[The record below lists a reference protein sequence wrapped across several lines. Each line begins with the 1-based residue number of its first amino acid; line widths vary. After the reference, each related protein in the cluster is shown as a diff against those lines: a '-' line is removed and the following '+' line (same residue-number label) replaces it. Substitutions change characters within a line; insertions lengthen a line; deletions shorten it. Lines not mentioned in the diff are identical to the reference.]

1 MVTRTVAT
9 AKSPNETAP
18 TRSEAVAMDAAA
30 RRDFL
35 AKATF
40 SRGRRLLPH
49 QIKQALFAIERR
61 HTINSSET
69 GCGKTLVALATRH
82 LIEQGCCHIAH
93 LRGPELGI
101 ADDRL
106 AGYRQALKKNGI
118 TSPARYIVPARYLDT
133 TGYSAMRKLLEATP
147 RPDGVFCYNDPVAI
161 GAIKAIC
168 EARLRV
174 PDDIAV
180 VGAGNVH
187 YSDVLAVPLT
197 TVDQNTETIGK
208 QAAELLLEQINANQK
223 TRVRRVLVTPKLVV
237 RQSTQRTD

>member
-1 MVTRTVAT
+1 MIVAS
-9 AKSPNETAP
+9 AHSRPDLFEEILKRKVPLVLIDRPIPGLRASFVGSDNE
-18 TRSEAVAMDAAA
+18 
-30 RRDFL
+30 
-35 AKATF
+35 
-40 SRGRRLLPH
+40 
-49 QIKQALFAIERR
+49 AI
-61 HTINSSET
+61 
-69 GCGKTLVALATRH
+69 GKIATRH